1 MGGLT
6 MGKLRRN
13 LAIAAGSAALGTA
26 AVLALPATAQAAPA
40 APCSAQAAAC
50 IDLSANTSWLMDNGV
65 VTYGGVPITSGKP
78 GYETPPGT
86 FQVTYK
92 DIDHWSRAYDAPM
105 PYSVFFTTSGI
116 AFHEGSLGDPSH
128 GCIHLS
134 NAAAQTYYANLQPGD
149 VVEVVP

>member
-1 MGGLT
+1 
-6 MGKLRRN
+6 MGKLRKV
-13 LAIAAGSAALGTA
+13 LGVAASSAALGTA

-86 FQVTYK
+86 FRVTYK

-116 AFHEGSLGDPSH
+116 AFHEGSLSDKSH

-134 NAAAQTYYANLQPGD
+134 NTAARTYYNALQPGD

>member
-1 MGGLT
+1 
-6 MGKLRRN
+6 MGKLRKT
-13 LAIAAGSAALGTA
+13 LALTAGSAALGTA

-40 APCSAQAAAC
+40 APCSARADAC
-50 IDLSANTSWLMDNGV
+50 IDLSANTSWLTHNGA
-65 VTYGGVPITSGKP
+65 VTYGGVPITSGMP
-78 GYETPPGT
+78 GYETPPGS

-92 DIDHWSRAYDAPM
+92 DIDHWSKAYDAPM

-116 AFHEGSLGDPSH
+116 AFHEGSLSEQSH

-134 NAAAQTYYANLQPGD
+134 NAAAQKYFNTLQPGD

>member
-1 MGGLT
+1 MGT
-6 MGKLRRN
+6 LRKN

-40 APCSAQAAAC
+40 APCSARADAC
-50 IDLSANTSWLMDNGV
+50 IDLSANRSWLMRDGA

-86 FQVTYK
+86 FEVTYK
-92 DIDHWSRAYDAPM
+92 DVDHWSRAYDAPM

-116 AFHEGSLGDPSH
+116 AFHEGSLSEESH

-134 NAAAQTYYANLQPGD
+134 NAAAKKYFSSLQPGD

>member
-1 MGGLT
+1 MGRLRKNLT
-6 MGKLRRN
+6 
-13 LAIAAGSAALGTA
+13 IAAGSALLGTA

-40 APCSAQAAAC
+40 APCSAKADAC
-50 IDLSANTSWLMDNGV
+50 IDLSANTSWLTHNGT

-78 GYETPPGT
+78 GYETPPGS

-92 DIDHWSRAYDAPM
+92 DIDHWSEAYDAPM

-116 AFHEGSLGDPSH
+116 AFHEGSLSDESH

-134 NAAAQTYYANLQPGD
+134 NTAAQRYFTTLQPGD

>member
-1 MGGLT
+1 
-6 MGKLRRN
+6 MGKLRKK
-13 LAIAAGSAALGTA
+13 LTIAAGSALLGTA
-26 AVLALPATAQAAPA
+26 AMLALPVTAQAAPA
-40 APCSAQAAAC
+40 APCSAKADAC
-50 IDLSANTSWLMDNGV
+50 IDLSANTSWLTHNGT

-78 GYETPPGT
+78 GYETPPGS

-92 DIDHWSRAYDAPM
+92 DIDHWSEAYDAPM

-116 AFHEGSLGDPSH
+116 AFHEGSLSEESH

-134 NAAAQTYYANLQPGD
+134 HTAAQRYFSTLQPGD